1 MFTDQGGLV
10 TFNLAIVM
18 ATYTGVDYVFFKFRL
33 SQTFPA
39 LVLPMNV
46 CDSDE

>member
-18 ATYTGVDYVFFKFRL
+18 ATYTGVDYVFF
-33 SQTFPA
+33 
-39 LVLPMNV
+39 NV
-46 CDSDE
+46 D